1 MTASF
6 VATRQNLQFRR
17 DVDSASDAEATGFGN
32 ADVVA
37 YI

>member
-1 MTASF
+1 MNASF
-6 VATRQNLQFRR
+6 VATRRHLHFKR
-17 DVDSASDAEATGFGN
+17 DVDSASDAEATRFGN